1 LKTYRGW
8 QYSLM
13 VQHVQGLI
21 PSQVEEAEEEGT
33 QGEGMEEDEGK
44 EEEEGDV
51 GRGERLE

>member
-1 LKTYRGW
+1 
-8 QYSLM
+8 M

-51 GRGERLE
+51 GRGERLEWEESDKR